1 MTLDS
6 SADEI
11 AIHNVVAAVEA
22 GWNAGD
28 GSRFAAPFA
37 EDADYVIVDGRYAK
51 GRQVIAQGHQQ
62 LFDTIYRD
70 SHNVATVQR
79 IRFIGDDLC
88 IAHVEWRLT
97 FQQGEEV
104 RNARALST
112 MVMSKSNGTWNI
124 AAFQNTR
131 IISA

>member
-1 MTLDS
+1 MTFDS
-6 SADEI
+6 STDEI

-51 GRQVIAQGHQQ
+51 GRQLIAQGHQQ

-79 IRFIGDDLC
+79 IRFIGDDLG
-88 IAHVEWRLT
+88 IAHRGQEPTEVDAQDVLHSRGGRTRRGAESQLT
-97 FQQGEEV
+97 SG
-104 RNARALST
+104 S
-112 MVMSKSNGTWNI
+112 
-124 AAFQNTR
+124 
-131 IISA
+131 